1 MPQHIRECCTIVRK
15 DMMTLFTMSLLLVCI
30 CRVQSLSQEV
40 PTRRLLK
47 ATSIQIPPFLMVT
60 GNDKDKNKTMK
71 GFIVDLLEEVE
82 KIMDVSFE
90 IVLVK
95 DAKWGN
101 INDEGNW
108 TGMIGEVKSGH
119 ADVAAAP
126 LTVTSKRL
134 LHVDM
139 SHPFITYGLKIV
151 IKKPNIRDS
160 WNDIFL
166 VLQPFTSEAWI
177 LILLA
182 CGVTGA
188 TLGVIGRFSPFEW
201 TNTAVVQ
208 VSKEKRESFSW
219 QNSFWYIITTFMWQ
233 GYRHFPRSYSGRIL
247 SIFWW
252 TFALFTLILYIGCSV
267 AHLRSKSDMK
277 TGLPFLTFDEMSM
290 QKTVTYG
297 TLKSSSTLKY
307 FQNSD
312 RETEQRIYKN
322 MLNFKDNMVTS
333 VSQGLEKVRSSNGRY
348 AFIMEGSLAE
358 YAVSRYPCDLMSV
371 GDDIYKHSY
380 SFVTDKGSP
389 LSSEL
394 NHAVIKMQEMGIIE
408 KINSKW
414 KLGECFKKISQEYF
428 IDGRAYYDKMQ
439 ETASFSSLG
448 VRLIGGPLI
457 LLLIGIVVS
466 GAVLA
471 AEIFFAKSEMK
482 RGSLSTE
489 DGHQLRD
496 SFEDGN

>member
-1 MPQHIRECCTIVRK
+1 
-15 DMMTLFTMSLLLVCI
+15 
-30 CRVQSLSQEV
+30 
-40 PTRRLLK
+40 
-47 ATSIQIPPFLMVT
+47 
-60 GNDKDKNKTMK
+60 
-71 GFIVDLLEEVE
+71 
-82 KIMDVSFE
+82 
-90 IVLVK
+90 
-95 DAKWGN
+95 
-101 INDEGNW
+101 
-108 TGMIGEVKSGH
+108 
-119 ADVAAAP
+119 
-126 LTVTSKRL
+126 
-134 LHVDM
+134 
-139 SHPFITYGLKIV
+139 
-151 IKKPNIRDS
+151 
-160 WNDIFL
+160 
-166 VLQPFTSEAWI
+166 
-177 LILLA
+177 
-182 CGVTGA
+182 
-188 TLGVIGRFSPFEW
+188 
-201 TNTAVVQ
+201 
-208 VSKEKRESFSW
+208 
-219 QNSFWYIITTFMWQ
+219 
-233 GYRHFPRSYSGRIL
+233 
-247 SIFWW
+247 
-252 TFALFTLILYIGCSV
+252 
-267 AHLRSKSDMK
+267 
-277 TGLPFLTFDEMSM
+277 M